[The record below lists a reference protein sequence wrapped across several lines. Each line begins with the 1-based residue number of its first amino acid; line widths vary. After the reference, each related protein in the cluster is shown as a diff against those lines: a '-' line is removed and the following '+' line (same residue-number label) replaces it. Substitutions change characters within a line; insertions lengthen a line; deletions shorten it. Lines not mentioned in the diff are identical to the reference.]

1 VFKKGRCRI
10 IFVIISEKYGV
21 PMPLVKMEKECK
33 CFQESDLVA
42 VEEFDTID
50 EALERANE
58 KCNFMNEN
66 FCGKHHFRAVF
77 QDDNMIIKV
86 EMNG

>member
-1 VFKKGRCRI
+1 MAI
-10 IFVIISEKYGV
+10 
-21 PMPLVKMEKECK
+21 VKMEKECK
-33 CFQESDLVA
+33 CFQESDLKA

-58 KCNFMNEN
+58 KCAYMNEN
-66 FCGKHHFRAVF
+66 FCTKHHFRSVYE
-77 QDDNMIIKV
+77 DGNMIIKV